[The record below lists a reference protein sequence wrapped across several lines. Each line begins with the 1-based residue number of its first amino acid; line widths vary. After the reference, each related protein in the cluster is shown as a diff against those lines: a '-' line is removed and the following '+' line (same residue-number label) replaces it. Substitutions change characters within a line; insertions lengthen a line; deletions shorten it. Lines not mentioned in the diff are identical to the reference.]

1 MNKIYVV
8 GIGFKPLDKKARAAI
23 LNSRII
29 LTSSNRLFEIFKEY
43 EEFEKVK
50 DRVKVI
56 NDVDETINFLK
67 SKIQNPKSK
76 IIVLLASG
84 DSLFHG
90 IGRRVISEIGRDA
103 VEIFPDL
110 SSIQVAFS
118 RIKEPWDDAFLVSLH
133 GGKRKKLEYAITDL
147 PFLLKTHKK
156 LAILTDKTKTPVEI
170 AKVLASSLIPCQMFV
185 CERLGYADEKITEGT
200 PEEIATLTRQ
210 ASTKQASHFS
220 NPNVVI
226 IKYAKRIASLTNTG
240 KLYVIGI
247 GPGDPELL
255 TLKAVRILRD
265 VPCICVPKGKEEG
278 SSLALS
284 IVEKT
289 LNLEGKEIFSA
300 YFPMKKTKASKYQS
314 EFDTEW
320 QKTISAILGKINKG
334 MDVAFITLGDPG
346 IYSTFFYLY
355 DRLLELNPN
364 LDIKIIPGVSSINAA
379 ASMAKIPLG
388 LADERIVILPANYV
402 IHLKETLQQFDT
414 VILMKVS
421 MVFGDI
427 LKTLTDMGI
436 LNRAIYISRAG
447 MEDEKIFKDI
457 KDVKAKDLNYFSMVI
472 VKR

>member
-8 GIGFKPLDKKARAAI
+8 GIGFKPLDKKARESI

-29 LTSSNRLFEIFKEY
+29 LASSNRLFEIFKEY

-56 NDVDETINFLK
+56 NDVDKTINFLK
-67 SKIQNPKSK
+67 SEIRNPKSE

-90 IGRRVISEIGRDA
+90 IGRRVISEIGSDV
-103 VEIFPDL
+103 VELFPDL

-118 RIKEPWDDAFLVSLH
+118 RIKETWDDAFLVSLH

-185 CERLGYADEKITEGT
+185 CERLGLYADEKITSGT
-200 PEEIATLTRQ
+200 PQEMATL
-210 ASTKQASHFS
+210 HFS

-265 VPCICVPKGKEEG
+265 VPCICVPKGKEDG

-289 LNLEGKEIFSA
+289 LNLEGKEIIWA
-300 YFPMKKTKASKYQS
+300 YFPMKKTKASEYRS
-314 EFDTEW
+314 EIDTEW
-320 QKTISAILGKINKG
+320 QKTISAILGRINKG
-334 MDVAFITLGDPG
+334 MNVAFITLGDPG

-379 ASMAKIPLG
+379 SARAKMSLG
-388 LADERIVILPANYV
+388 LADERIAILPANYV
-402 IHLKETLQQFDT
+402 VHLKETLQQFDT

-427 LKTLTDMGI
+427 LKALTDMGI
-436 LNRAIYISRAG
+436 LNRATYISRAG

-457 KDVKAKDLNYFSMVI
+457 KDVKAEDLNYFSMVI
-472 VKR
+472 VKRW